1 MTDRRQKLAP
11 HGKRGMS
18 RAALAVLV
26 GVFVVA
32 VVVFLFAN
40 PGGPGAE
47 SGVGRGESPPEPGV
61 ARTP

>member
-1 MTDRRQKLAP
+1 MADRRPTEPPGRKHGSSRLA
-11 HGKRGMS
+11 
-18 RAALAVLV
+18 LTVLV

-32 VVVFLFAN
+32 VVIFLLAN

-47 SGVGRGESPPEPGV
+47 SGAGRGTSPPEPGV